1 MAQSKMSE
9 VLQRRELTGKALV
22 TLGLVGAAV
31 AMGLYFSSLI
41 VPWLL
46 DLATN
51 TLKLGLTCAAIAA
64 LGYVFFNPKTRMLI
78 TYGYASFVRF
88 LTMRFTELD
97 PIGILNTYVSRLKER
112 LESMDEAIGSL
123 NGHVKQLS
131 DVIDQNEQK
140 RKNAMSR
147 AEQAHKIAERGG
159 EQADVMRAE
168 TAAASHAAGRLA
180 DSNKRLTKSLTQ
192 GEGLLRNLRKLRGAV
207 DVSIKDI
214 AQNVE
219 VMTTENRMMKQG
231 FKAFKQARGALGA
244 DDNERELYEMTLDR
258 LSTDYNEKMGQIDEF
273 MNASQSLINGAE
285 LDNMVYEDDALKQ
298 IAAKNAS
305 APVEAVPQQTK
316 VRVGGDDPDD
326 PPNSFG
332 DLYNQKR
339 P

>member
-192 GEGLLRNLRKLRGAV
+192 GEGLLRNLRKLRGLLRRGNP
-207 DVSIKDI
+207 D
-214 AQNVE
+214 AQRVCKRRGVQRPERIQVGHVITGVE
-219 VMTTENRMMKQG
+219 
-231 FKAFKQARGALGA
+231 RGADPCLI
-244 DDNERELYEMTLDR
+244 DQISDRHTLVDR
-258 LSTDYNEKMGQIDEF
+258 G
-273 MNASQSLINGAE
+273 
-285 LDNMVYEDDALKQ
+285 
-298 IAAKNAS
+298 
-305 APVEAVPQQTK
+305 
-316 VRVGGDDPDD
+316 R
-326 PPNSFG
+326 
-332 DLYNQKR
+332 
-339 P
+339 